1 MKNRVME
8 IWPWYLLSFVGA
20 YLVISGRLWAII
32 PAVLVLGVALV
43 KSFKVAKAM
52 GAFGVKYMDPNYF
65 ADEENDEQ

>member
-20 YLVISGRLWAII
+20 SLVISGRLWAVI
-32 PAVLVLGVALV
+32 PAVVVLGVASV

-65 ADEENDEQ
+65 TDEENDEQ